1 MRFEGKTV
9 VVTGAGAGIGAGCA
23 ERFAAE
29 GAYVVVTNR
38 TIAKAQAV
46 AEGIVQAGGRAI
58 ARGLDVALTEEW
70 SALRDELHGSGRLVD
85 VVVNNA
91 YALEKLP
98 AHELSEASWSRQIDV
113 DLSAVYHS
121 VRAFLPDLAE
131 VGGTLVN
138 VASVHA
144 LVSWKNHPAY
154 AAAKG
159 GMLALTRQLAV
170 QYGPR
175 VRVNAVIPGPVLTAA
190 WDGADDE
197 GLAQAAAGTAL
208 GRLGTAEEVAAAV
221 AFLASS
227 EASFITGAQLVV
239 DGGQTISAEGK

>member
-9 VVTGAGAGIGAGCA
+9 VVTGAGSGIGAGCA
-23 ERFAAE
+23 QRFAVE
-29 GAYVVVTNR
+29 GAFVVVTNR
-38 TIAKAQAV
+38 TLAKAEAV
-46 AEGIVQAGGRAI
+46 AGGIVAAGGRAI
-58 ARGLDVALTEEW
+58 ARGLDVARTDEW
-70 SALRDELHGSGRLVD
+70 SALRDELHASGRLVD

-91 YALEKLP
+91 YVLEKGP
-98 AHELSEASWSRQIDV
+98 AHELSEASWARQIDV

-131 VGGTLVN
+131 AEGALVN

-144 LVSWKNHPAY
+144 VVSWKDHPAY

-159 GMLALTRQLAV
+159 GVLALTRQLAV

-175 VRVNAVIPGPVLTAA
+175 VRVNAVIPGPILTPT
-190 WDGADDE
+190 WDGVGE
-197 GLAQAAAGTAL
+197 QSLAQVAAGTAL
-208 GRLGTAEEVAAAV
+208 GRLGRADEVAAAV